1 MRCSSGTSR
10 PRVMPAR
17 KPERLVATHEPHGMR
32 RRSSARWVESATET
46 AMPAVPCGQP
56 AGAGLEPWLALL
68 ESRASAMH
76 RAIAVARQAAVSDV
90 PVLLIGEI
98 GTGKSA
104 LAAAIHAWSRRR
116 DGSFVTV
123 SCTALSR
130 EPPSNGRNVR
140 GAAFFTRGSHA
151 FRQLQA
157 ASGGTLFLDE
167 IADLSP
173 ELQFELLQ
181 LLGDP
186 HAPRIEGGRPPE
198 LDGRIVAGSHRDLE
212 AEVRAGRFRDD
223 LFFRLS
229 VVTIVLPPLR
239 ERPEDLALLVDRL
252 LEQVAARHRHG
263 HLTLT
268 PEARHALAGYR
279 WPGNV
284 RELAN
289 VLERAVVLAGNDT
302 ITTAELPDNVIAPAN
317 TESISRSDSLKD
329 LERQQVRRA
338 LAESPTLE
346 EAAARLGINTS
357 TLWRKRKRWGLE

>member
-1 MRCSSGTSR
+1 MRAVTSER
-10 PRVMPAR
+10 AVGAR
-17 KPERLVATHEPHGMR
+17 
-32 RRSSARWVESATET
+32 
-46 AMPAVPCGQP
+46 
-56 AGAGLEPWLALL
+56 LEPPLALL

-76 RAIAVARQAAVSDV
+76 RAISVARQAAASDV
-90 PVLLIGEI
+90 PVLLVGEI

-104 LAAAIHAWSRRR
+104 LAAAIHTWSRRR
-116 DGSFVTV
+116 HASFVTV
-123 SCTALSR
+123 SCTALAR
-130 EPPSNGRNVR
+130 EPAPNGRSVR
-140 GAAFFTRGSHA
+140 AAGSFRHA

-157 ASGGTLFLDE
+157 ASGGTLYLDE

-173 ELQFELLQ
+173 ELQFELFR

-186 HAPRIEGGRPPE
+186 HAPRIEDARPVE
-198 LDGRIVAGSHRDLE
+198 FDGRIVVGSHRDLE

-252 LEQVAARHRHG
+252 LEQVAARHGNG

-268 PEARHALAGYR
+268 PEARRALAGYR

-302 ITTAELPDNVIAPAN
+302 ITTAELPDNVLAPAN